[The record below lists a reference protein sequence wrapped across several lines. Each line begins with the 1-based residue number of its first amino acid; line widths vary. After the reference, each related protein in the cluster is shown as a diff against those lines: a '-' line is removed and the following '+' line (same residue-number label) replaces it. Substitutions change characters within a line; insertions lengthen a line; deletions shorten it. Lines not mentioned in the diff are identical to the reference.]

1 MLIFKWL
8 YLVWEKT
15 NEFEMNQSFF
25 EIYAGK
31 LESVKGSLTSNTN
44 LKTLSPGTAKIAM
57 E

>member
-1 MLIFKWL
+1 
-8 YLVWEKT
+8 LVREKT